1 MKSDSDND
9 IDDGMRTPFH
19 GLIVKIYLR
28 LAEIRKSSVIL
39 LKVVVLENDGLAPKS
54 ELNWSLGLLQIV
66 KPWFTTIRR
75 KLMSSETKRHKKIGL
90 HSGVDLYD
98 LG

>member
-9 IDDGMRTPFH
+9 TDDGMRTPFH

-54 ELNWSLGLLQIV
+54 ELN
-66 KPWFTTIRR
+66 
-75 KLMSSETKRHKKIGL
+75 
-90 HSGVDLYD
+90 
-98 LG
+98 

>member
-9 IDDGMRTPFH
+9 TDDGMRTPFH
-19 GLIVKIYLR
+19 GLSVKIYLR

-54 ELNWSLGLLQIV
+54 ELN
-66 KPWFTTIRR
+66 
-75 KLMSSETKRHKKIGL
+75 
-90 HSGVDLYD
+90 
-98 LG
+98 